1 MLISAVNNM
10 KLWVK
15 TYIRFQNISLKFN
28 NFVISI

>member
-10 KLWVK
+10 KMWVK
-15 TYIRFQNISLKFN
+15 TCIRFQNISLKFN